1 MHGDHGHAQFRG
13 GRTTKTFTVQTTTD
27 ALYEGQRE
35 LHGQSQRRHRGAT
48 INATAGSA
56 TGTIT
61 DDDAV
66 PVFSIANAS
75 ATEGGQITF
84 TVTRTG
90 DAQAAQTVVL
100 ARRWARP
107 ARRTTATTGTLGF
120 AAGGTTKTFTVQ
132 TTTDALYEGNE
143 ASRSISAPPPGAPR
157 STPPPVRRRAP
168 SPTTTRCRCSASP
181 TPARPKAA
189 RSPSR

>member
-1 MHGDHGHAQFRG
+1 M
-13 GRTTKTFTVQTTTD
+13 
-27 ALYEGQRE
+27 
-35 LHGQSQRRHRGAT
+35 
-48 INATAGSA
+48 
-56 TGTIT
+56 
-61 DDDAV
+61 
-66 PVFSIANAS
+66 FSIANAS

-107 ARRTTATTGTLGF
+107 ARRTTATTGTLSF
-120 AAGGTTKTFTVQ
+120 AAGETTKTFTVQ

-143 ASRSISAPPPGAPR
+143 ASRSISAPPPGR
-157 STPPPVRRRAP
+157 HDQRHRRFGDGHHHRRRRGAGVP
-168 SPTTTRCRCSASP
+168 HRQRQ
-181 TPARPKAA
+181 RPKAA